1 MLWSH
6 SDALP
11 KSQALYRKVEFKKMG
26 SLQSNSNSRSKKIE
40 THADAHNSAI
50 DVVMDFLLKLTQ
62 PDMETCTVF
71 CVLNTFVCFLKGKRS
86 SQRHEA
92 SQTNGK
98 ISGKPN
104 GGGRSL
110 DGSSCDEKT
119 KKDS

>member
-1 MLWSH
+1 
-6 SDALP
+6 
-11 KSQALYRKVEFKKMG
+11 
-26 SLQSNSNSRSKKIE
+26 
-40 THADAHNSAI
+40 
-50 DVVMDFLLKLTQ
+50 MDFLLKLTQ
-62 PDMETCTVF
+62 PDMQTCTYGF

-110 DGSSCDEKT
+110 DGSSCEGVSKAKGFVRQQT
-119 KKDS
+119 R